1 MLIENFKKVA
11 ACASLGAHPALALM
25 SQHQAK
31 YPRFITEENALTMVR
46 ATLEAYMVYE
56 EPRWKAFIAHPSC
69 RAAAMGHADP
79 AVGSKAAAW
88 FVRDVAAIRSEM
100 RACDGQTVEA
110 QALAI
115 DHEDYRGVHAI
126 ASASTFGDGLRAQVK
141 LFSEGKGRLALHVK
155 DEEAPG
161 EPLTL
166 LKDWLNRNYHH
177 LASNHVESI
186 NFDFGW
192 LHPTQQANTTTAAE
206 LVGGTRDSEALVVT
220 MLECKRAR
228 KELGLSV
235 ARRVAGP
242 AVVPIDAKPEGTEA
256 AAAVSTGAAQRD
268 FAAAMKSCVALVQEE
283 VDGMGL
289 RLGNGRADKACFLQ
303 TGIDYRQAVQAKQH
317 LSEGQ
322 FIMFDDAKAGDEE
335 AKLVVC
341 RVVGGKPME
350 DGETPQSKKKDGQA
364 DLRFN
369 GQGARPQMIF
379 VWNYVELEGVP
390 NVYVLDEHQK
400 VPDQAELTRVTS
412 HSTPLVKESKDEDEG
427 F

>member
-1 MLIENFKKVA
+1 MR
-11 ACASLGAHPALALM
+11 
-25 SQHQAK
+25 QHQAK

-177 LASNHVESI
+177 LSLASNHVESI

-242 AVVPIDAKPEGTEA
+242 AVVPIDAQPEGIEA

-268 FAAAMKSCVALVQEE
+268 FAAAMKSAAASVALVQEE
-283 VDGMGL
+283 IDGMGL

-303 TGIDYRQAVQAKQH
+303 TGIDYRRGAVHHVRRCQT
-317 LSEGQ
+317 
-322 FIMFDDAKAGDEE
+322 
-335 AKLVVC
+335 
-341 RVVGGKPME
+341 GGR
-350 DGETPQSKKKDGQA
+350 GGQA
-364 DLRFN
+364 GR
-369 GQGARPQMIF
+369 
-379 VWNYVELEGVP
+379 VP
-390 NVYVLDEHQK
+390 CRGR
-400 VPDQAELTRVTS
+400 QANA
-412 HSTPLVKESKDEDEG
+412 G
-427 F
+427 W